1 MAGVV
6 VGIDGSPQA
15 EAALAF
21 ALEEARLRNLPL
33 RLVCAWEI
41 PVIEYTDAVFR
52 SAPDLSAEAER
63 EAHQVLAE
71 ALEVIGDQTGIAIE
85 SVAVAGHSPDVLAE
99 QSVGATLLVVG
110 SRGRGGF
117 ASLVLGSV
125 SQSTAHRSSVPLVIV
140 RSAASAR

>member
-21 ALEEARLRNLPL
+21 ALEEARLRSMPL

-41 PVIEYTDAVFR
+41 PAIEYTDAVFR

-71 ALEVIGDQTGIAIE
+71 TLEEIGDEPGIAIE
-85 SVAVAGHSPDVLAE
+85 SVAVSGHPTDVLAE
-99 QSVGATLLVVG
+99 QSRGATLLVVG
-110 SRGRGGF
+110 SRGLGGF

-140 RSAASAR
+140 RSPASAR

>member
-21 ALEEARLRNLPL
+21 ALEEARLRSMPL

-41 PVIEYTDAVFR
+41 PAIEYTDAVFR

-71 ALEVIGDQTGIAIE
+71 TLEEIGDEPGIAIE
-85 SVAVAGHSPDVLAE
+85 SVAVAGHPPDVLAE

-140 RSAASAR
+140 RSPASAR